1 MVYKLRHVILSRW
14 RRIPLKSRRSFASLR
29 IAQKMKKNY
38 SFSEQL
44 FAEIADNENGGTS
57 IWG

>member
-1 MVYKLRHVILSRW
+1 M
-14 RRIPLKSRRSFASLR
+14 KSRRSFASLR